1 MATTERKFGFTTRQ
15 LHSGYDP
22 DAVTGSRAA
31 PIYLTT
37 AYDLQSTERAAR
49 LSRAAGWR
57 ATYTRAS
64 GTRPRTSC
72 AGYLADPPGIER

>member
-31 PIYLTT
+31 PIYLAT
-37 AYDLQSTERAAR
+37 AYDLQSCELNPST
-49 LSRAAGWR
+49 LSI
-57 ATYTRAS
+57 
-64 GTRPRTSC
+64 
-72 AGYLADPPGIER
+72 LAWCLQVPS